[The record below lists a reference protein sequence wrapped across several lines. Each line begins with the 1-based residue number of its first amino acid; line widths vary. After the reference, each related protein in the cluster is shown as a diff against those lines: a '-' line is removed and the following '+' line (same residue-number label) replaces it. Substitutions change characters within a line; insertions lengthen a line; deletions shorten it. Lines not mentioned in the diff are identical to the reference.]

1 VDDHPVQD
9 AANNEVLLSRLPTER
24 PATILDVARLAH
36 VSKST
41 VSNVIRGVGVIAP
54 ATKERV
60 RQAVDTLGY
69 RPNLIARQMVQQR
82 TSLIGVVIG
91 DLANPF
97 YSEMTKAVEWHA
109 TARGYRVMI
118 CNTQIDERRELA
130 SLRSLLDYRVAG
142 LIMLAYAGDAESRQ
156 LVTEAGVPSV
166 FVTCMADWGDVVS
179 TDDEKGGRLA
189 TEHLIGLGHTRIAYV
204 GDSSVEDAADHAR
217 AAGYRKA
224 MAEAGLKP
232 SIHHWR
238 KVSLEALLTGR
249 PCVSGVVS
257 SNDLGAI
264 EILDTA
270 DRLGLRVPEDLSVVG
285 YDDIIIAGLRRIALT
300 TIAQPKDELARC
312 ALDMLH
318 ARVTGSL
325 SGSPKR
331 AIVECGL
338 VVRTT
343 TARARR

>member
-1 VDDHPVQD
+1 M
-9 AANNEVLLSRLPTER
+9 SRSLTEK
-24 PATILDVARLAH
+24 PATILDVARVAR

-41 VSNVIRGVGVIAP
+41 VSNVIRGVGVTAP
-54 ATKERV
+54 ITKERV
-60 RQAVDTLGY
+60 RQAIDTLGY

-97 YSEMTKAVEWHA
+97 YSEMAKAVEWHA

-142 LIMLAYAGDAESRQ
+142 LVMLAYAGDAESRQ
-156 LVTEAGVPSV
+156 LVTEARVPAV
-166 FVTCMADWGDVVS
+166 FVTCMADWGDIVS

-189 TEHLIGLGHTRIAYV
+189 TEHLIGLGHARIAYV

-217 AAGYRKA
+217 ARGYRKA
-224 MAEAGLKP
+224 MSAAGLKLA
-232 SIHHWR
+232 IHHWR
-238 KVSLEALLTGR
+238 DVSLEALLAGR
-249 PCVSGVVS
+249 TRVSGIVS

-270 DRLGLRVPEDLSVVG
+270 DRLGIRVPEDLSVVG
-285 YDDIIIAGLRRIALT
+285 YDDISIAGLKRISLT
-300 TIAQPKDELARC
+300 TIAQPKDELAHS
-312 ALDMLH
+312 ALNMLH
-318 ARVTGSL
+318 ARVTGEAH
-325 SGSPKR
+325 GKPKR
-331 AIVECGL
+331 AIIEGGL
-338 VVRTT
+338 VIRGT
-343 TARARR
+343 TARVQPRQ

>member
-1 VDDHPVQD
+1 M
-9 AANNEVLLSRLPTER
+9 SRLLTEK
-24 PATILDVARLAH
+24 PATILDVARLAR

-41 VSNVIRGVGVIAP
+41 VSNVIRGAGVIAP
-54 ATKERV
+54 TTKERV
-60 RQAVDTLGY
+60 RQAIDALGY

-97 YSEMTKAVEWHA
+97 YSEMAKAVEWHA
-109 TARGYRVMI
+109 TKRGYRVMI

-130 SLRSLLDYRVAG
+130 GLRSLLDYRVAG

-156 LVTEAGVPSV
+156 LVTEARVPTV
-166 FVTCMADWGDVVS
+166 FVTCTADWGDVVS

-189 TEHLIGLGHTRIAYV
+189 TEHLIGLGHKRIAYV

-224 MAEAGLKP
+224 MSAAGLRP
-232 SIHHWR
+232 AIHHWR
-238 KVSLEALLTGR
+238 EVSLEALLSGR
-249 PCVSGVVS
+249 ARISGVVS

-270 DRLGLRVPEDLSVVG
+270 DRLGIRIPDDLSVVG
-285 YDDIIIAGLRRIALT
+285 YDDIIIASLRRISLT
-300 TIAQPKDELARC
+300 TIAQPKDELARS
-312 ALDMLH
+312 ALDFLH
-318 ARVTGSL
+318 DRVTGEAR
-325 SGSPKR
+325 GKPKR
-331 AIVECGL
+331 AIVECRL
-338 VVRTT
+338 VVRGT
-343 TARARR
+343 TARVHA